1 MMVAMEDRERY
12 TVRQVAE
19 MAGVSVR
26 TLHHYDQ
33 IGLLEPAGRTPAG
46 YRLYGAQELL
56 RLQQILLF
64 RGLGMPLREIGE
76 LIDAPG
82 YSAVAALRRH
92 AERIDRE
99 RERLVRLRETI
110 ERTII
115 RMTEDKSVISNED
128 LYEGIPREKAEAWDR
143 EARER
148 WGDMAVDDSWKRIK
162 GMTKARWQAYKEE
175 TADIPQ
181 RLAALMDRDPE
192 DAAVQEQIARH
203 FESIRVFYE
212 PTPEIYRGLGM
223 MYVEDARFTAF
234 YGKYAQGLAAFMQKA
249 MAVYADRLEGK

>member
-1 MMVAMEDRERY
+1 MVAMEDRERY

-33 IGLLEPAGRTPAG
+33 IGLLEPAGRTSAG
-46 YRLYGAQELL
+46 YRLYGEDELL

-64 RGLGMPLREIGE
+64 RGLGMPLREIAA
-76 LIDAPG
+76 LIDASG
-82 YSAVAALRRH
+82 YSSLTALRRH

-99 RERLVRLRETI
+99 RERLERLQRTI

-115 RMTEDKSVISNED
+115 RMTEDETVISNEE
-128 LYEGIPREKAEAWDR
+128 LYEGISPEQAEAWEQ

-148 WGDMAVDDSWKRIK
+148 WGDAAVDDSHSQVK
-162 GMTKARWQAYKEE
+162 GWSKERWQAYQQ
-175 TADIPQ
+175 DIGDIYR
-181 RLAALMDRDPE
+181 RLAEMMDLDPR
-192 DAAVQEQIARH
+192 DAAVQAQIAKH
-203 FESIRVFYE
+203 YESLRVFYE
-212 PTPEIYRGLGM
+212 PTPDIYRGLGL

-234 YGKYAQGLAAFMQKA
+234 YDKIAEGLAAFMHKA
-249 MAVYADRLEGK
+249 MDVYADGLEER

>member
-1 MMVAMEDRERY
+1 MVAMENREQY

-33 IGLLEPAGRTPAG
+33 IGLLKPAGRTSAG
-46 YRLYGAQELL
+46 YRLYGETELL

-76 LIDAPG
+76 LIDLPG
-82 YSAVAALRRH
+82 YSSIAALRRH

-99 RERLVRLRETI
+99 RERLERLQRTI

-115 RMTEDKSVISNED
+115 RMTEDETVISNEE
-128 LYEGIPREKAEAWDR
+128 LYEGISPKQAEAWEQ

-148 WGDMAVDDSWKRIK
+148 WGDMAVDDSWRRIK
-162 GMTKARWQAYKEE
+162 GMTRERWQSYQEE

-181 RLAALMDRDPE
+181 RLAELMDRDPA
-192 DAAVQEQIARH
+192 DPAVQAQIARH
-203 FESIRVFYE
+203 FESMRVFYE
-212 PTPEIYRGLGM
+212 PTPDIYRGLGM
-223 MYVEDARFTAF
+223 MYVEDERFTAF
-234 YGKYAQGLAAFMQKA
+234 YDKTAKGLASFMQKA
-249 MAVYADRLEGK
+249 MDVYADGLEER